1 MKQLMQAAVLGVLAL
16 SQAIAEPI
24 AVEIRGEPGDYQ
36 LYRGG
41 EPYRVLGAG
50 TQQIPDF
57 ASLAAAGGN
66 SIRTWDSNDP
76 AVLDRAHELGLT
88 VSLCLDI
95 KRERHGFDYGDP
107 VAVKAQFEKMKA
119 EVLKYRDHPALL
131 TWVIGNELNFD
142 YTDSRVYDAVNDISK
157 MIHELDPHHPTTTTT
172 AGVSVEL
179 LDDIRRRAP
188 DLDFVSVQF
197 YGGLFDLPKIL
208 KEANFHQPIM
218 VTEWGTVGHW
228 EVPTTEWQAPLE
240 LNSSDKAEHYRESF
254 EGVLQVLP
262 QSVGDYVFLWGH
274 KQERTPTWY
283 GTFTPFGERTEAV
296 DTMQYLWTGEWP
308 ENQAP
313 HLVSMKIEGQS
324 AEDNIRLK
332 AGQSA
337 EAIADVTDPDEDV
350 LGYRWHLMAE
360 SQAKQVG
367 GDTEAIPEDFS
378 SLIQASD
385 EARGER
391 KIKFQVPGQAGAY
404 RLFVYGADNA
414 GGAAH
419 ANIPFYVVE

>member
-1 MKQLMQAAVLGVLAL
+1 MKRRVQAAVVGVLAF

-24 AVEIRGEPGDYQ
+24 TVEIRGEPGEYQ

-41 EPYRVLGAG
+41 KPYRVLGAG

-57 ASLAAAGGN
+57 ASLTAAGGN

-95 KRERHGFDYGDP
+95 KRERHGFDYGDS
-107 VAVKAQFEKMKA
+107 VAVKAQFEKMKT

-142 YTDSRVYDAVNDISK
+142 YTDSRVYGAVNDISK

-172 AGVSVEL
+172 AGISVEV

-197 YGGLFDLPKIL
+197 YGGLFDLPTIL
-208 KEANFHQPIM
+208 EEANFHQPIM

-262 QSVGDYVFLWGH
+262 QSIGDYVFLWGH

-283 GTFTPFGERTEAV
+283 GTFTPLGERTEAV

-313 HLVSMKIEGQS
+313 HLVSMKLEGQA
-324 AEDNIRLK
+324 AEDSIRLK
-332 AGQSA
+332 AGQKA
-337 EAIADVTDPDEDV
+337 EAVAEVTDPDEDA

-367 GDTEAIPEDFS
+367 GDAEAIPEDFS
-378 SLIQASD
+378 SLIQVSN
-385 EARGER
+385 ESRGEH
-391 KIKFQVPGQAGAY
+391 KIQFQVPEQAGAY
-404 RLFVYGADNA
+404 RLFVYGADDG